1 MKKDEY
7 ERLFE
12 IAQELNKNN
21 NQPEAIEILTR
32 LNNEPFAATDIQIKF
47 LLGSS
52 LLEINRHDE
61 ALPYFKKAVEMD
73 EQSETA
79 SLGLYIIWAKK
90 DRGDKAIEEMKRYL
104 EKYPAVLYKSA
115 LEDLLCGLSSGAGR
129 AYEEIILSLAAKNHI
144 HHPQ

>member
-1 MKKDEY
+1 MDKDEY

-12 IAQELNKNN
+12 IAQELNQNDS
-21 NQPEAIEILTR
+21 QLEAIEILTM
-32 LNNEPFAATDIQIKF
+32 LNNEIFAAADIQIKF

-52 LLEINRHDE
+52 LIELNRYDE

-79 SLGLYIIWAKK
+79 SLGLYIIWVKK
-90 DRGDKAIEEMKRYL
+90 DRGDKAVQEMKRYL
-104 EKYPAVLYKSA
+104 EKYPALLYKSA
-115 LEDLLCGLSSGAGR
+115 LEDLLCGLSSGQGT